1 MKSPSAHFWMAVLL
15 ACLLSG
21 CSTPVSSTNN
31 NRVGRLSANH
41 PAIQARN
48 AQIAAEPRGNHYY
61 GRRFWLEGT
70 RFWGFLREP
79 GQPWHEA
86 KLVVMN
92 ESVKHT
98 PDRLP
103 EVNPGGR
110 AFGYDHNY
118 EYRITGRYT
127 GKRAYDPNSNQ
138 VLPEFLLTGY
148 EVVSERPGFL
158 FHPDQKFEKNKVPK
172 PPY

>member
-1 MKSPSAHFWMAVLL
+1 MKPSSAQFWIAVLL

-31 NRVGRLSANH
+31 NRSGRLSAKH
-41 PAIQARN
+41 PAILARN
-48 AQIAAEPRGNHYY
+48 TQIAGETRGDYYY
-61 GRRFWLEGT
+61 GRRYWLEGT

-86 KLVVMN
+86 KLVMMN

-103 EVNPGGR
+103 EVNPGGK

-118 EYRITGRYT
+118 EYRIRGRYT
-127 GKRAYDPNSNQ
+127 GKRVYDPNSNQ
-138 VLPEFLLTGY
+138 VLPEFLLT
-148 EVVSERPGFL
+148 EFELISNRPGFL
-158 FHPDQKFEKNKVPK
+158 VHPDQKFEKNKIPK